1 MALLGRMLEHA
12 SMNISHP
19 PAVTWRT
26 HLSLALLA
34 LVYIFSV
41 IDRQIIAILMEPI
54 KREFGASDTQ
64 MGLLS
69 GLAFGLFYAAL
80 GVPVG
85 KLADKYNRRMIVA
98 VCCSLWSLAT
108 LACGFAGQFWQLLLA
123 RMSVA
128 IGEAGGMAPSISL
141 VSDLYPPKQRS
152 TVISLFM
159 TGPNLAVVIGLSLG
173 GWIAQ
178 QYGWRSTFLFFG
190 VPGIVLGLLVWWL
203 IKEPMRGGFDAVSPS
218 AVSKESNEVAEPL
231 WQQITRLLQIKAF
244 RRVAFACGIAGLAG
258 YAYGV
263 WTPSFLV
270 RTHALSLAHAGL
282 MFGFASGFGALV
294 GGLFS
299 GWLCDRLVQRDVR
312 WQVGLPMLGVLI
324 SLPCVMA
331 FLLWPSEGL
340 WVWGT
345 LQIPHAMVFAIAFG
359 FFASWW
365 PSLSYSAISHM
376 VRSTE
381 RGVAAALLN
390 FFITLFGI
398 GVGPLLTG
406 IISDLLTPSLGAQA
420 LRWSLVWVML
430 LLIPTAILLAMSLQG
445 YREQWQR
452 MYKESN

>member
-1 MALLGRMLEHA
+1 MALTLRMREHA
-12 SMNISHP
+12 PMNLKTAPS
-19 PAVTWRT
+19 VTWRT

-54 KREFGASDTQ
+54 KNEFGASDTQ

-85 KLADKYNRRMIVA
+85 KLSDKYNRRMIVA

-108 LACGFAGQFWQLLLA
+108 VACGFAGQFWQLLLS

-178 QYGWRSTFLFFG
+178 QYGWRATFLFFG

-203 IKEPMRGGFDAVSPS
+203 VKEPIRGGFDQPVVQS
-218 AVSKESNEVAEPL
+218 EPL
-231 WQQITRLLQIKAF
+231 APAESLWKQIYRLLQIPAF

-270 RTHALSLAHAGL
+270 RTHGLSLAHAGL

-324 SLPCVMA
+324 SLPCAVA
-331 FLLWPSEGL
+331 FLLWPAEGYWAWAGL
-340 WVWGT
+340 K
-345 LQIPHAMVFAIAFG
+345 IPHAMAFSIAFG
-359 FFASWW
+359 FFGSWW

-376 VRSTE
+376 VRSSE

-406 IISDLLTPSLGAQA
+406 VISDLLTPSLGAQA
-420 LRWSLVWVML
+420 LRWSLVAVML
-430 LLIPTAILLAMSLQG
+430 LLIPTALLLGMSLKA
-445 YREQWQR
+445 YRQQWNL
-452 MYKESN
+452 MNKEHK

>member
-1 MALLGRMLEHA
+1 MALNLPMREHA
-12 SMNISHP
+12 SMNIQIT

-54 KREFGASDTQ
+54 KTEFGATDTQ

-98 VCCSLWSLAT
+98 VCCSLWSVAT
-108 LACGFAGQFWQLLLA
+108 VACGFAGQFWQLLLS

-178 QYGWRSTFLFFG
+178 QYGWP
-190 VPGIVLGLLVWWL
+190 V
-203 IKEPMRGGFDAVSPS
+203 A
-218 AVSKESNEVAEPL
+218 AAESL
-231 WQQITRLLQIKAF
+231 WKQIYRLLQLPAF

-270 RTHALSLAHAGL
+270 RTHGLSLAHAGL

-324 SLPCVMA
+324 SLPCALA
-331 FLLWPSEGL
+331 FLLWPSEGYWAWAGL
-340 WVWGT
+340 K
-345 LQIPHAMVFAIAFG
+345 IPHAMAFSIAFG
-359 FFASWW
+359 FFGSWW

-376 VRSTE
+376 VRSSE

-406 IISDLLTPSLGAQA
+406 VISDLLTPSMGAQA
-420 LRWSLVWVML
+420 LRWSLVLVML
-430 LLIPTAILLAMSLQG
+430 LLIPTAILLGMSLQA
-445 YREQWQR
+445 YRAQWTFMNKDSQ
-452 MYKESN
+452 

>member
-1 MALLGRMLEHA
+1 MREHA
-12 SMNISHP
+12 SMNPSTP

-41 IDRQIIAILMEPI
+41 IDRQVIAILMEPI
-54 KREFGASDTQ
+54 KREFGATDTQ

-108 LACGFAGQFWQLLLA
+108 VACGFAGQFWQLLLS

-190 VPGIVLGLLVWWL
+190 VPGMVLGLLVWWL
-203 IKEPMRGGFDAVSPS
+203 IKEPVRGGFDPVPEVPASTPS
-218 AVSKESNEVAEPL
+218 TQPSEPL
-231 WQQITRLLQIKAF
+231 WQQVVRLMKIKSF
-244 RRVAFACGIAGLAG
+244 RLVAFACGIAGLAG

-282 MFGFASGFGALV
+282 MFGFASGLGALV

-299 GWLCDRLVQRDVR
+299 GWLCDRMVQRDVR

-324 SLPCVMA
+324 SVPCVMA
-331 FLLWPSEGL
+331 FLLWPAEGFWAVGVL
-340 WVWGT
+340 K
-345 LQIPHAMVFAIAFG
+345 IPHAMVFAIAFG
-359 FFASWW
+359 FIASWW

-376 VRSTE
+376 VHSSE

-398 GVGPLLTG
+398 GMGPLLTG
-406 IISDLLTPSLGAQA
+406 FISDLLTPSLGPQA
-420 LRWSLVWVML
+420 LRWSLVCVML
-430 LLIPTAILLAMSLQG
+430 LLIPTAILLALSLQA
-445 YREQWQR
+445 YRDQWQR

>member
-1 MALLGRMLEHA
+1 
-12 SMNISHP
+12 MNLKST

-41 IDRQIIAILMEPI
+41 IDRQVIAILIEPI
-54 KREFGASDTQ
+54 KQEFGASDTQ

-85 KLADKYNRRMIVA
+85 RLADKYNRTLIVA

-108 LACGFAGQFWQLLLA
+108 VACGLAGQFWQLFLS

-178 QYGWRSTFLFFG
+178 QYGWRATFLVFG
-190 VPGIVLGLLVWWL
+190 LPGIILGLFVWWFV
-203 IKEPMRGGFDAVSPS
+203 KEPIRGGFDQPAEITEHLAPS
-218 AVSKESNEVAEPL
+218 ESL
-231 WQQITRLLQIKAF
+231 WQQVFRLLQITAF
-244 RRVAFACGIAGLAG
+244 RRVSFACAIAGLSG

-270 RTHALSLAHAGL
+270 RTHELSLAHAGL
-282 MFGFASGFGALV
+282 MFGFASGFGALF

-299 GWLCDRLVQRDVR
+299 GWLCDRMVQRDVR
-312 WQVGLPMLGVLI
+312 WQVGLPMIGVLI
-324 SLPCVMA
+324 SVPCAVA
-331 FLLWPSEGL
+331 FLIWPSGSYWAWGGL
-340 WVWGT
+340 N
-345 LQIPHAMVFAIAFG
+345 IPHAMVFSIAFG
-359 FFASWW
+359 FFGSWW

-376 VRSTE
+376 VRSSE
-381 RGVAAALLN
+381 RGVAAAMLN

-406 IISDLLTPSLGAQA
+406 VISDLLTPSLGAQA
-420 LRWSLVWVML
+420 LRWSLVTVML
-430 LLIPTAILLAMSLQG
+430 LLIPTAIFLGMSLQA
-445 YREQWQR
+445 YREQWSV
-452 MYKESN
+452 MYKKSLASKDAPT